1 MASALTQRKN
11 ASCLNASARW
21 IRRLLQLSLTSP
33 LTMPSSWLSVYLAAA
48 SVTERFEGSS
58 QVVRSRDCM
67 IESALARSDAA
78 LTRFLLPSE
87 LDSFWTAARARF
99 FACTIFWYSAWVL
112 RTPTLPHRHFFPLS
126 LYSFT
131 PIR

>member
-1 MASALTQRKN
+1 MASALTLRKN

-21 IRRLLQLSLTSP
+21 NRRLLQLSLTSP

-67 IESALARSDAA
+67 IESALARSDAG
-78 LTRFLLPSE
+78 LSRFLLPSA
-87 LDSFWTAARARF
+87 LASFWTRSEEHMSE
-99 FACTIFWYSAWVL
+99 IQ
-112 RTPTLPHRHFFPLS
+112 S
-126 LYSFT
+126 L
-131 PIR
+131 

>member
-1 MASALTQRKN
+1 MASALTLRKN

-78 LTRFLLPSE
+78 LTRSEERTSE
-87 LDSFWTAARARF
+87 LQSLMRISYAVFCLKKKKHKTRN
-99 FACTIFWYSAWVL
+99 
-112 RTPTLPHRHFFPLS
+112 HR
-126 LYSFT
+126 
-131 PIR
+131 